1 MEEYEDVGSN
11 ALVAY
16 DASDATEAT
25 AATME
30 GQEQE
35 VGSQSLLIARQLE
48 LEIERNQLKNPGV
61 LKTTSGNM
69 AKR

>member
-1 MEEYEDVGSN
+1 MEDYEDVGSN

-35 VGSQSLLIARQLE
+35 VRSQSLLIARQLE
-48 LEIERNQLKNPGV
+48 LEIERNQLGNPGV
-61 LKTTSGNM
+61 LK
-69 AKR
+69 